1 MKPNANRAAL
11 EDAELV
17 PLCLDDEHQDS
28 VDDRKDLG
36 MGINAATRMIETE
49 TSRLQVL
56 TLMFI
61 FFFGMVGH
69 ELALEGA
76 TTEFSSVRSIASSAT
91 LFQFAFCFLLPLM
104 VTQGRALQRF
114 PKSPRDAIPYGK
126 LCLVVFGATA
136 LASYSLKWVTYPTKV
151 VFKSAKLIPTMMVS
165 TFLQGKRYGWLDY
178 AAALLICVGAAGYAM
193 DSNVDPTSTNQSSV
207 PGLALLI
214 VSVLCDALVPN
225 LQQQFMTPPN
235 ALSAFELMVNVN
247 AIGFAG
253 LLASMVATGQLSE
266 VLQKC
271 FEFPRLSMYLTLV
284 GLGLSTAVLAYTQL
298 IQASGSVTAVAVATL
313 RKVVTVILSYM
324 FFPKRPAWHTCNCRY
339 CSHWRNPP
347 QYHEEVRKM
356 REGGRQ
362 RVRTATH
369 PVISTILCAEEDVVG
384 MHVRI
389 F

>member
-126 LCLVVFGATA
+126 LCSG
-136 LASYSLKWVTYPTKV
+136 SIRSN
-151 VFKSAKLIPTMMVS
+151 
-165 TFLQGKRYGWLDY
+165 
-178 AAALLICVGAAGYAM
+178 CVG
-193 DSNVDPTSTNQSSV
+193 
-207 PGLALLI
+207 
-214 VSVLCDALVPN
+214 LVFVEMGHISH
-225 LQQQFMTPPN
+225 Q
-235 ALSAFELMVNVN
+235 
-247 AIGFAG
+247 
-253 LLASMVATGQLSE
+253 
-266 VLQKC
+266 
-271 FEFPRLSMYLTLV
+271 
-284 GLGLSTAVLAYTQL
+284 
-298 IQASGSVTAVAVATL
+298 SGSSNL
-313 RKVVTVILSYM
+313 PS
-324 FFPKRPAWHTCNCRY
+324 
-339 CSHWRNPP
+339 
-347 QYHEEVRKM
+347 
-356 REGGRQ
+356 
-362 RVRTATH
+362 
-369 PVISTILCAEEDVVG
+369 
-384 MHVRI
+384 
-389 F
+389 